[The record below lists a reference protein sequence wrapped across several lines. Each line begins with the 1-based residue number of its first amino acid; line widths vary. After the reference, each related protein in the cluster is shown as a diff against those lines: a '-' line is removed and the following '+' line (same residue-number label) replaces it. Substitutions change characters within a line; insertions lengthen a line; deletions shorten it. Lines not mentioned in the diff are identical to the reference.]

1 MKIAILTQPLHIN
14 YGGILQA
21 FAVQKILKDMGHEV
35 ITLDIPCKDAESK
48 ISLYVRI
55 KLFIATLLLFLL
67 NRLKAQNIVWPYN
80 TRKRNR
86 KLINHSMRFFI
97 NRIIKL
103 SPVIDTESNLKR
115 YIKEKNV
122 DVCVVGSDQVWRPM
136 YSPNINWYFLNFLP
150 DDANI
155 KRIALSASFGTSDW
169 EFSEELTDYLRPFA
183 KKFDAISVREMS
195 GVGLCQKYLDVTAI
209 QLIDPTMMLTP
220 NDYAELVNMDRH
232 NTYSMQG
239 SIFSYVLEETE
250 EKQMLIDCVSGILQL
265 SVQTLKIEN
274 NKYGPYASRKKVL
287 KHIPQPVSQWLRGF
301 QETEFV
307 VTDSFHGTVFSILH
321 HRPFVVVAN
330 KTRGLA
336 RIETLL
342 NIFDLEDRL
351 IEETTTNCS
360 KEWLLGGIQWDKVD
374 VILKEKREIFKSF
387 IDSTLNN

>member
-35 ITLDIPCKDAESK
+35 ITLDIPWKDAESK

-67 NRLKAQNIVWPYN
+67 NRLKAQDIVWPYN

-86 KLINHSMRFFI
+86 KLINYSMRSFI
-97 NRIIKL
+97 NRIINL
-103 SPVIDTESNLKR
+103 SPVIDTERSLKR
-115 YIKEKNV
+115 YIKEKNI

-136 YSPNINWYFLNFLP
+136 YSPNINWYFLNFLL

-220 NDYAELVNMDRH
+220 KDYAELVNMDRH

-239 SIFSYVLEETE
+239 SFFSYVLDETE
-250 EKQMLIDCVSGILQL
+250 EKQMLINCVSEILHL
-265 SVQTLKIEN
+265 SVQTLKVEN
-274 NKYGPYASRKKVL
+274 HKYGPYASRKKVL

-301 QETEFV
+301 QEAEFV

-321 HRPFVVVAN
+321 HRPFVVIAN

-342 NIFDLEDRL
+342 NTFDLKDRL
-351 IEETTTNCS
+351 IGTTINCNR
-360 KEWLLGGIQWDKVD
+360 EWLLNGIQWNNVD
-374 VILKEKREIFKSF
+374 VILGEKRELFKRF
-387 IDSTLNN
+387 IDTALKN